1 MKKIL
6 IIASLSVLFISCSK
20 SKDLPAPTETGANK
34 FGAKVNGEVW
44 EARGFGPFPANDIL
58 ETVRY
63 AGGDIVIRARN
74 FVNSPT
80 EKEFVVF
87 VKGVNTP
94 GTYQLNTTTNHP
106 TFDASYAYYVV
117 RRFTPENEWIT
128 SSSHTGTVTFTKVDT
143 INRIVAGNFQFQ
155 MLNWYN
161 APQPLNVTEGVF
173 DLKY

>member
-1 MKKIL
+1 MKKVIPIL
-6 IIASLSVLFISCSK
+6 SFVIFLFSCSK
-20 SKDLPAPTETGANK
+20 SKDLPDPTETGANK
-34 FGAKVNGEVW
+34 FGAKVNGEIW
-44 EARGFGPFPANDIL
+44 EARGFGPFPANDVL
-58 ETVRY
+58 ETIRY
-63 AGGDIVIRARN
+63 AGGDILIKARN

-94 GTYQLNTTTNHP
+94 GTYQLNTDVSHP
-106 TFDASYAYYVV
+106 SFAASYAYYVV

-128 SSSHTGTVTFTKVDT
+128 SSTSTGTVTFTKVDT
-143 INRIVAGNFQFQ
+143 VNRIVAGNFQFQ

-161 APQPLNVTEGVF
+161 APQPLSVTEGVF